1 MDRRLVKEK
10 KKTREKQPFR
20 DPCNKRQSEGR
31 ETETER
37 ERNHEKTRERATS
50 ARHCGIHAGFVLV
63 YGTVSCQWQDG
74 VEADRRVADCR
85 CLYWSPEKA
94 ALPLGPSILDSPS
107 EDCPPFTVMH
117 WLLAL

>member
-1 MDRRLVKEK
+1 MKDGQKASEK

-94 ALPLGPSILDSPS
+94 ALPLGPSIS
-107 EDCPPFTVMH
+107 EVPNEGGPP
-117 WLLAL
+117 LL